1 MIRGDTIAGRLVPTR
16 SAVTAATICSA
27 AVSVHFVAGKATRD
41 ALFLANADITSLPGI
56 VAATA
61 ALSIVLVA
69 LSSFA
74 LRRIQPEALIP
85 VAFAC
90 NTLLLLLDWVLID
103 RFTLP
108 VAWAVYM
115 QVAGLGP
122 LLGSGFWL
130 LASERFDPRTARR
143 HYGQIAGVGTL
154 AGLGG
159 GLAAERVGALYGIS
173 AMLPVLAGVSAVCA
187 LSIRRF
193 APAATQSRWRSH
205 VMDDAPEL
213 AAESPQ
219 SGLRA
224 LAKAPYLQN
233 LAALVFLGT
242 LAAAIADYVFKA
254 AAVDSFGRGQE
265 LLRFFAIYYAGISL
279 LSFVVQATVSTL
291 ALEKLGLGVTASTPS
306 MALAAGGLGGL
317 LFPGLQGALMA
328 RAGESV
334 FRGSLFK
341 TGYEIFFTPIEPQD
355 KRAAKSIIDV
365 GFDRLGDAV
374 GGAAIAAL
382 LLLPF
387 GDPPRRLL
395 LAAVACSTAALFAA
409 LRLSRGYLR
418 TLEQNLVNRAV
429 NLDLANVTDLTT
441 RTLILRTMQSSGLSH
456 TPMPRTGDET
466 APPGLPIADPEVQE
480 ILALRSR
487 DIARIRPVLRDGDGL
502 PASLVP
508 HVIPLLAWDP
518 VADDAIR
525 ALKGA
530 AEERVG
536 ALTDAMLDPD
546 QAFAV
551 RRRLAR
557 VFSVCISQRAV
568 DGVLLGL
575 EDKRF
580 EVRFH
585 CGRSLAAI
593 VERNSFVRVDVERV
607 FNLVRKEVAVGR
619 PVWESQRLLDDVDDS
634 RFVDAFLKQRA
645 GQSLAHVFTLLSVVL
660 PTVPL
665 QIAYR
670 GLHTDDRGL
679 RGTAL
684 EYLEGVLPR
693 DIRDRLWPV
702 LGDDEPAAPL
712 ANAKNREQLLKE
724 LVSSNE
730 SIMLNLE
737 GLRNRLA
744 EAKKDETGTK
754 KDEAGAKKDQKPA
767 SWPS

>member
-1 MIRGDTIAGRLVPTR
+1 VPTR
-16 SAVTAATICSA
+16 TAVTAATICSA

-41 ALFLANADITSLPGI
+41 ALFLANADVTSLPGL
-56 VAATA
+56 VAVTA

-74 LRRIQPEALIP
+74 LRRLQPETLIP
-85 VAFAC
+85 AAFTA
-90 NTLLLLLDWVLID
+90 NAALLMVDWLLVD
-103 RFTLP
+103 RFTLAT
-108 VAWAVYM
+108 AWAVYL

-143 HYGQIAGVGTL
+143 NFGQIAGVGTL
-154 AGLGG
+154 AGLAGA
-159 GLAAERVGALYGIS
+159 LVAERIGALYGIA
-173 AMLPVLAGVSAVCA
+173 AMLPILAAVSVVCA

-193 APAATQSRWRSH
+193 APPTAQARRRPAA
-205 VMDDAPEL
+205 MDDAPEL
-213 AAESPQ
+213 AAESPR

-254 AAVDSFGRGQE
+254 AAVESFGRGE
-265 LLRFFAIYYAGISL
+265 TLLRFFAIYYAGVSL
-279 LSFVVQATVSTL
+279 LAFVVQATVSTL
-291 ALEKLGLGVTASTPS
+291 ALERLGLGVTASTPS
-306 MALAAGGLGGL
+306 LALVAGGLGGL
-317 LFPGLQGALMA
+317 LLPGLQGALMA

-365 GFDRLGDAV
+365 GCDRLGDAA
-374 GGAAIAAL
+374 GGAAVAAL
-382 LLLPF
+382 LAMPF
-387 GDPPRRLL
+387 GDPSRRML
-395 LAAVACSTAALFAA
+395 LAAVVCSGAALFAA
-409 LRLSRGYLR
+409 LRLSRGYIR
-418 TLEQNLVNRAV
+418 TLEQSLVNRA
-429 NLDLANVTDLTT
+429 LDFDLGDATDLTT
-441 RTLILRTMQSSGLSH
+441 RTSILRTLRSAGVSGVG
-456 TPMPRTGDET
+456 PRP
-466 APPGLPIADPEVQE
+466 APGAAAVSGESIADPEVQE

-487 DIARIRPVLRDGDGL
+487 DAARIRPVLREGDGL

-518 VADDAIR
+518 VAEDAIR
-525 ALKGA
+525 ALKGV

-536 ALTDAMLDPD
+536 ELIDALLDPN
-546 QAFAV
+546 QPFAV

-557 VFSVCISQRAV
+557 VFSVCFSQRAL

-575 EDKRF
+575 EDLRF

-585 CGRSLAAI
+585 SGRSLAAI
-593 VERNSFVRVDVERV
+593 VERSAFVRVDVERV
-607 FNLVRKEVAVGR
+607 FNLVRRELAVGR
-619 PVWESQRLLDDVDDS
+619 PVWESQRLLDEVDDS
-634 RFVDAFLKQRA
+634 RFVDGFLKQRA

-670 GLHTDDRGL
+670 GLHTDDRAL

-702 LGDDEPAAPL
+702 LGDEPAANVGTPR
-712 ANAKNREQLLKE
+712 AREQILAE

-737 GLRNRLA
+737 GLRHRLA
-744 EAKKDETGTK
+744 RQGTEDEDSSHG
-754 KDEAGAKKDQKPA
+754 
-767 SWPS
+767 

>member
-1 MIRGDTIAGRLVPTR
+1 VPTR
-16 SAVTAATICSA
+16 TAVTAATICSA

-41 ALFLANADITSLPGI
+41 ALFLASVDITSLPGI
-56 VAATA
+56 VAGTA

-74 LRRIQPEALIP
+74 LRRIQPETLIP
-85 VAFAC
+85 ALFTGNAV
-90 NTLLLLLDWVLID
+90 LLMVDWLLVD
-103 RFTLP
+103 RFT
-108 VAWAVYM
+108 VATAWAVYM

-143 HYGQIAGVGTL
+143 NYGQIAGVGTL
-154 AGLGG
+154 AGLAGA
-159 GLAAERVGALYGIS
+159 LAAERVGALYGIA
-173 AMLPVLAGVSAVCA
+173 AMLPLLAAVSVVCA

-193 APAATQSRWRSH
+193 APSTTQPRRRPEA
-205 VMDDAPEL
+205 MDEALELAPE
-213 AAESPQ
+213 SPK

-254 AAVDSFGRGQE
+254 AAVESFGRGE
-265 LLRFFAIYYAGISL
+265 TLLRFFAIYYAGVSL
-279 LSFVVQATVSTL
+279 LAFVVQTTVSTM
-291 ALEKLGLGVTASTPS
+291 ALDKLGLGVTASTPS
-306 MALAAGGLGGL
+306 LALAVGGLGGL

-328 RAGESV
+328 RVGESV

-365 GFDRLGDAV
+365 GFDRLGDAA
-374 GGAAIAAL
+374 GGAAVAAL
-382 LLLPF
+382 LAIPF
-387 GDPPRRLL
+387 GDPYWRLL
-395 LAAVACSTAALFAA
+395 LAAVGFSGAALFAA
-409 LRLSRGYLR
+409 SRLSRGYIA
-418 TLEQNLVNRAV
+418 TLEQSLVNRAIDF
-429 NLDLANVTDLTT
+429 DLGDATDLTT
-441 RTLILRTMQSSGLSH
+441 RTSILRTLRAGGVSGISPASTLG
-456 TPMPRTGDET
+456 PI
-466 APPGLPIADPEVQE
+466 PGESIADPEVQE

-487 DIARIRPVLRDGDGL
+487 DVARIRPVLREGDGL

-508 HVIPLLAWDP
+508 HVVPLLAWDP

-525 ALKGA
+525 ALKGVV
-530 AEERVG
+530 EERVG
-536 ALTDAMLDPD
+536 QLIDALLDPN
-546 QAFAV
+546 QPFAV

-557 VFSVCISQRAV
+557 VFSVCVSQRAV

-575 EDKRF
+575 EDLRF

-593 VERNSFVRVDVERV
+593 VERSAFVRVDMERV
-607 FNLVRKEVAVGR
+607 FNLVRRELAVGR

-634 RFVDAFLKQRA
+634 RFVDGFLKQRA

-670 GLHTDDRGL
+670 GLHTDDQAL

-702 LGDDEPAAPL
+702 LGDEPAAQAATARDRAQIL
-712 ANAKNREQLLKE
+712 AD

-730 SIMLNLE
+730 SIMLNLQ
-737 GLRNRLA
+737 GLRHRLA
-744 EAKKDETGTK
+744 NPGKEDDA
-754 KDEAGAKKDQKPA
+754 
-767 SWPS
+767 